1 MYETGQ
7 CLLSQIYC
15 YLYLICTLLTLK
27 DLQLFNNHCLIPGSA
42 ASHDSGNISET
53 LSEMDLTDDMHDEPH
68 INDDCRNTYALEEPP
83 SPSSSE
89 CELSPSSNYIP
100 LQRVVVSVKHT
111 KRKGSKIL
119 KQGWMVHFTNKEL
132 KVRYDLRNKRLF
144 SVFHTQML

>member
-1 MYETGQ
+1 MS
-7 CLLSQIYC
+7 L
-15 YLYLICTLLTLK
+15 
-27 DLQLFNNHCLIPGSA
+27 GSA
-42 ASHDSGNISET
+42 TSHDSGNISET
-53 LSEMDLTDDMHDEPH
+53 LSEMDLADDMHDDPP
-68 INDDCRNTYALEEPP
+68 IDDECRNTYALEEPP

-132 KVRYDLRNKRLF
+132 KVRNVYLSIVFYYVMMLF
-144 SVFHTQML
+144 LLVEKKALLAVGHQIPDII